1 MSLIK
6 TEQLGTNQYKITFD
20 ADRATFDE
28 AVTKVFR
35 KASRNITVPGFR
47 KGKAPRAII
56 EKMYGREIFHED
68 AVNEILPDAYE
79 SAIEGFEK
87 TIVSRPAFDVETI
100 DENGVTFTAIFYTK
114 PDVEIK
120 DYVGIPV
127 TRDVEEVNDAEIDA
141 EIERVRNRNAR
152 MIEITDRPAKEGDIA
167 NIDYEGSVDGVP
179 FDGGAA
185 KGHDL
190 ALGSGSFI
198 PGFEDQVAGHNVGD
212 EFDVNVTFP
221 KEYHAENLAGKEAV
235 FKCRLN
241 SVKFNELPELDD
253 DFARDVSEF
262 DTFAE
267 YRADIAAKLKERNE
281 KTADRK
287 VEEDLLNALIDKLE
301 GEIPEAMF
309 ETETEN
315 FVRDYDTR
323 LRMQGLDLETYFKY
337 TGLNT
342 DALKEQMRPDAERQV
357 KSRLALEKIADLEG
371 FTASGEEIDAEYA
384 RLAEAYGMEVD
395 KVKDAVT
402 ADALAEDLKV
412 KKASDFIKE
421 KAKITAKGAKKA
433 PAKKAP
439 AKKAAEPK
447 EEAKE
452 EPAEKPAPKKAPAK
466 KPAAK
471 KAEDEAKP
479 EAKAPAKK
487 TPAKKAPAKKAEEPK
502 KEAAEAKPAA
512 KKAPAKKPAAKKPAA
527 PKEDK

>member
-56 EKMYGREIFHED
+56 EKMYGKEIFHED
-68 AVNEILPDAYE
+68 AVNEILPAAYE
-79 SAIEGFEK
+79 AAIDGFEK
-87 TIVSRPAFDVETI
+87 TIVSRPAFDVESI
-100 DENGVTFTAIFYTK
+100 DENGVTLTATFYTK

-127 TRDVEEVNDAEIDA
+127 TREVESVNDSEIDA

-152 MIEITDRPAKEGDIA
+152 MIEITDRPAADGDIA

-179 FDGGAA
+179 FNGGAD

-190 ALGSGSFI
+190 KLGSGQFI
-198 PGFEDQVAGHNVGD
+198 PGFEEQVAGHNIGD
-212 EFDVNVTFP
+212 EFDVNVKFP
-221 KEYHAENLAGKEAV
+221 DEYHAKELAGKEAV

-262 DTFAE
+262 DTFDE
-267 YRADIAAKLKERNE
+267 YRADIAAKIKERNE
-281 KTADRK
+281 KTADKK

-323 LRMQGLDLETYFKY
+323 LRMQGLDLNTYFKY
-337 TGLNT
+337 TGLNIDT
-342 DALKEQMRPDAERQV
+342 LKEQMRPDAERQV
-357 KSRLALEKIADLEG
+357 KSRLALEKIAGLEG
-371 FTASGEEIDAEYA
+371 FTASDEEIEAEYA
-384 RLAEAYGMEVD
+384 RLAEAYGMEAD

-402 ADALAEDLKV
+402 SDALAEDLKV
-412 KKASDFIKE
+412 KKASDFVKE
-421 KAKITAKGAKKA
+421 KAKITEKGAKKS
-433 PAKKAP
+433 PAKKPA
-439 AKKAAEPK
+439 AKKAEEPK
-447 EEAKE
+447 EETA
-452 EPAEKPAPKKAPAK
+452 AKPAPKKAPAK

-471 KAEDEAKP
+471 KEEGETKP
-479 EAKAPAKK
+479 AAKAPAKK
-487 TPAKKAPAKKAEEPK
+487 TAAQKADGEKKAEP
-502 KEAAEAKPAA
+502 
-512 KKAPAKKPAAKKPAA
+512 KKAPAKKPAAKKTAA
-527 PKEDK
+527 PKEEK

>member
-47 KGKAPRAII
+47 RGKAPRAII

-68 AVNEILPDAYE
+68 AVNEILPAAYE
-79 SAIEGFEK
+79 KAIEGFEK

-100 DENGVTFTAIFYTK
+100 DENGVVLTATFYTK
-114 PDVEIK
+114 PDVGIK

-127 TRDVEEVNDAEIDA
+127 TREVEEVNGSEVDA

-152 MIEITDRPAKEGDIA
+152 MIEITDRPAQDGDIA

-190 ALGSGSFI
+190 KLGSGTFI
-198 PGFEDQVAGHNVGD
+198 PGFEDQVVGHSIGD

-221 KEYHAENLAGKEAV
+221 EEYHAKELAGKAAV

-241 SVKFNELPELDD
+241 SIKFNELPELDD

-262 DTFAE
+262 DTIAE
-267 YRADIAAKLKERNE
+267 YKADVEAKLKKRNE
-281 KTADRK
+281 ENADRK
-287 VEEDLLNALIDKLE
+287 VEEELLGALIEKLE

-323 LRMQGLDLETYFKY
+323 LRMQGLDLNTYFKY
-337 TGLNT
+337 TGLDLDT
-342 DALKEQMRPDAERQV
+342 LKKQMRPDAERQV

-371 FTASGEEIDAEYA
+371 FGATEEEIEAEYA
-384 RLAEAYGMEVD
+384 RLAEAYGMEVE
-395 KVKDAVT
+395 KVKEAV
-402 ADALAEDLKV
+402 ASDGIAEDLKV
-412 KKASDFIKE
+412 KKASDFVKE
-421 KAKITAKGAKKA
+421 KAKITGKGAKKA

-447 EEAKE
+447 AEAKE
-452 EPAEKPAPKKAPAK
+452 EAAAKPAPKKAPAK
-466 KPAAK
+466 KPTAK
-471 KAEDEAKP
+471 KEEGEAKP
-479 EAKAPAKK
+479 AAKA
-487 TPAKKAPAKKAEEPK
+487 PAKKAPAKKAAEPK
-502 KEAAEAKPAA
+502 EETKAEGEKKPAA

-527 PKEDK
+527 PKEKE